1 MSIGSLTL
9 DFLHSRYKCT
19 TVLLTKI
26 SPVAALPVNTKR
38 PTLMKASFQRADL
51 FLSCAALFSDAVCV
65 IYCLIIFYGISVQ
78 VRNVP

>member
-19 TVLLTKI
+19 TVLRTKI
-26 SPVAALPVNTKR
+26 SPVAALPGNPKR

-51 FLSCAALFSDAVCV
+51 FVFTDLVGDLFLPCAVLFSDA
-65 IYCLIIFYGISVQ
+65 LSANLQIINGL
-78 VRNVP
+78 

>member
-26 SPVAALPVNTKR
+26 SPVAAAPCKSKEIRSNE
-38 PTLMKASFQRADL
+38 SE
-51 FLSCAALFSDAVCV
+51 LSTSGPLR
-65 IYCLIIFYGISVQ
+65 IYRL
-78 VRNVP
+78 RR